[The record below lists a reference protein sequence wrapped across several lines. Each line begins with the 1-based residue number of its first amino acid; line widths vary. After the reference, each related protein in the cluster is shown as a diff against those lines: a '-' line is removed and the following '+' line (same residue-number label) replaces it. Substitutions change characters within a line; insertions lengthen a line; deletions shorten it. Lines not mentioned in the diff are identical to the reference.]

1 MSELFEGSVGWL
13 LQCRWTTATPLLRRR
28 PKRRCWR
35 RCRRP
40 LERHPDTF
48 LFFASTLRVLGMSG
62 RRLTEPPTR
71 LSPPRG
77 GTSVA
82 RPGWPRAMLLL
93 RSRRRRMGRRR
104 RLLLRPAASGWLC
117 HGVGLASVLSTR
129 PRLPSVRVRCTVV
142 SRSLRPRSF
151 RSMSGRRL
159 CARHRGRGW
168 PELALHGD
176 YVAAIFGAGCGP
188 PSLHCA
194 VFSLPSARFDL
205 G

>member
-1 MSELFEGSVGWL
+1 MAAAVSVDDGYSASEEEAEAEVLEEVPASSGAPPGYLSVLREYPSRPRNEWQAPDGS
-13 LQCRWTTATPLLRRR
+13 CHSS
-28 PKRRCWR
+28 K
-35 RCRRP
+35 
-40 LERHPDTF
+40 
-48 LFFASTLRVLGMSG
+48 
-62 RRLTEPPTR
+62 
-71 LSPPRG
+71 PPRG

-129 PRLPSVRVRCTVV
+129 PRLPSVCVRYTVV
-142 SRSLRPRSF
+142 SRSPRPRSF